1 MKKILLIFTLFVSLV
16 GFTQDTTN
24 FVISG
29 NILNTSDSC
38 LYVIYDVSD
47 DLTWRMRDIV
57 KIDSS
62 YSITVNPDETYLITF
77 LTNYNVNDPNY
88 DEKHVYLTLNHSADK
103 SLDIDFSSNDHT
115 VIYYDLEKKG
125 YYSYSVPDVE
135 VQEMYKD

>member
-1 MKKILLIFTLFVSLV
+1 MKKISLIVTLFVSLV

-62 YSITVNPDETYLITF
+62 YRITVNPNETYLITF
-77 LTNYNVNDPNY
+77 LTNYNVNDPNFN
-88 DEKHVYLTLNHSADK
+88 EKHVYLTLNHTADK
-103 SLDIDFSSNDHT
+103 SLDIDFNNDDHT
-115 VIYYDLEKKG
+115 VIYYNLEEKD
-125 YYSYSVPDVE
+125 YYSYLVSNDE
-135 VQEMYKD
+135 IQKLYKD